1 MTFRIPARWWAFA
14 RSFWK
19 DASNATLAWIFL
31 VAITLAELLTT
42 YTQPAIGS
50 LAHAFILLTLLY
62 VIVQRGDR
70 ISPLLLGLILGP
82 LIRVLSLS
90 LPLTNIP
97 LVWWYF
103 ITSVP
108 LFAAIV
114 VAIRLSEF
122 SWRDVGLG
130 LPWRTLPVQV
140 LVALS
145 GLLLGYL
152 EYVILTPR
160 PLISDLNWQAFW
172 LPALILLVST
182 GFLEELIF
190 RGFLQRGA
198 IQVFGMR
205 LGLIYVSFLFAALHI
220 GYRSF
225 LDVIF
230 VFLVGWYFAWI
241 VARTRTIWGVTLAH
255 GLTNIVL
262 FLIMPFLSSGW
273 PF

>member
-1 MTFRIPARWWAFA
+1 MTTPTQWWTTART
-14 RSFWK
+14 FWR
-19 DASNATLAWIFL
+19 DASTATLAWFFL
-31 VAITLAELLTT
+31 AAITLAELLTT
-42 YTQPAIGS
+42 YTQPAVGS
-50 LAHAFILLTLLY
+50 LAHALILLTLLY
-62 VIVQRGDR
+62 IIVQRGEQV
-70 ISPLLLGLILGP
+70 SPLLLGLILGP

-97 LVWWYF
+97 LIWWYF

-108 LFAAIV
+108 LFAATV

-130 LPWRTLPVQV
+130 LPWRTLPIQFI
-140 LVALS
+140 VALS
-145 GLLLGYL
+145 GLLLGYF
-152 EYVILTPR
+152 EYTILAPK
-160 PLISDLNWQAFW
+160 PLISELTWQAFW

-198 IQVFGMR
+198 LQVFGMR
-205 LGLIYVSFLFAALHI
+205 LSLIYVSLLFAVLHI
-220 GYRSF
+220 GYRS
-225 LDVIF
+225 LTDVIF

-241 VARTRTIWGVTLAH
+241 VARTRTLWGVTIAH
-255 GLTNIVL
+255 GLTNIML
-262 FLIMPFLSSGW
+262 FLVMPFVAPHM